1 MVTVGLA
8 QNFAALRALVT
19 EGIQRGH
26 MALHARNIAI
36 SAGTPPA
43 SVDEV
48 TAYMI
53 DTGKIRLGVAK
64 SYIEQRGLG
73 LGLTPFYSNSGMSSN
88 LALTTTTTTTTTT
101 TITTNG
107 TDSSHGL
114 NGIVLATRRRAK

>member
-1 MVTVGLA
+1 MTAGLA

-36 SAGTPPA
+36 SAGTPPV

-53 DTGKIRLGVAK
+53 DTGKIRLGAAR
-64 SYIEQRGLG
+64 SYIAARGLG
-73 LGLTPFYSNSGMSSN
+73 VYSQPSS
-88 LALTTTTTTTTTT
+88 LLSLSSVATTT
-101 TITTNG
+101 
-107 TDSSHGL
+107 S
-114 NGIVLATRRRAK
+114 LATSADQPSV

>member
-48 TAYMI
+48 AAHMI
-53 DTGKIRLGVAK
+53 DTGKIRWGAAR
-64 SYIEQRGLG
+64 SYIERRGLG
-73 LGLTPFYSNSGMSSN
+73 FYSSGISDNSSN
-88 LALTTTTTTTTTT
+88 VSVASSIIYGWNANTGQVNGSMSHHY
-101 TITTNG
+101 TNG
-107 TDSSHGL
+107 NSH
-114 NGIVLATRRRAK
+114 ARP